1 MQTDSTSAALKN
13 KTKSMFGMSTIGH
26 QRMVVAVALLRFL
39 LEPHRS
45 NLKYY
50 QVVAQAAHQVV
61 TSTTGV
67 EVKVAIME

>member
-1 MQTDSTSAALKN
+1 
-13 KTKSMFGMSTIGH
+13 
-26 QRMVVAVALLRFL
+26 MVVAVALLRFL
-39 LEPHRS
+39 LEPLQS